1 MTSAS
6 LRAMKRFRSET
17 SSVQTIMTEFLDID
31 APEDIR
37 PLNEDAA
44 IDVWIARWLRMRRID
59 LVRRYDCDPRR
70 LYEIWEGTRFPGS
83 REKALKRFEAEYPGL
98 MDRVDFGTHRR
109 IPRRAVDDMDGQ
121 LGLFE

>member
-17 SSVQTIMTEFLDID
+17 SSVQTIMTDFLDID

-44 IDVWIARWLRMRRID
+44 VDIWIARWLRMRRID
-59 LVRRYDCDPRR
+59 LVRRYNCDPRR

-109 IPRRAVDDMDGQ
+109 IPRRPVDDMEGQ

>member
-6 LRAMKRFRSET
+6 LRAMKRFSGET
-17 SSVQTIMTEFLDID
+17 SSVQTNMTNFLDMD

-44 IDVWIARWLRMRRID
+44 VDIWIARWLRMRRVD
-59 LVRRYDCDPRR
+59 LVRRYNCDPRR
-70 LYEIWEGTRFPGS
+70 LYEIWEEKRFPGS

-109 IPRRAVDDMDGQ
+109 IPRRPVEITEDQ
-121 LGLFE
+121 LALFE